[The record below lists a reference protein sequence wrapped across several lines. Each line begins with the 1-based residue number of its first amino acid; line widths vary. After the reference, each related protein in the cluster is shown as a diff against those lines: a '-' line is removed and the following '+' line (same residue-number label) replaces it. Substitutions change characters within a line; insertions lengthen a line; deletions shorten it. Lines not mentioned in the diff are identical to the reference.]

1 LDFWQLGEDKE
12 PAACLTGAQYWQ
24 RKAEG
29 EESHR
34 PMPPVSTLLRSHPS
48 EPHVAD
54 PIMVLGKRIRQA
66 AHPVANLSPRT
77 RAPASPRSHRLS
89 KFQLRAEGRAIAIP
103 AESRALIILAVLL
116 LPSPRAVSRRPCH
129 PLSPSS
135 QERRRA
141 VLAERLSVLTEWLSS
156 PSGHPLL
163 SIVPWP
169 SLAEHRAVLSPLLT
183 VANDSF

>member
-1 LDFWQLGEDKE
+1 MDFWQLGEDKE

-77 RAPASPRSHRLS
+77 RAPASPRSRSLL
-89 KFQLRAEGRAIAIP
+89 KFQLRAEDRAIAIT
-103 AESRALIILAVLL
+103 AESRALIILAVPL
-116 LPSPRAVSRRPCH
+116 LPSPRAVSRRPCR

-141 VLAERLSVLTEWLSS
+141 ILAERLSVLTEWLSS
-156 PSGHPLL
+156 PSAIPC
-163 SIVPWP
+163 
-169 SLAEHRAVLSPLLT
+169 
-183 VANDSF
+183 

>member
-1 LDFWQLGEDKE
+1 M
-12 PAACLTGAQYWQ
+12 A
-24 RKAEG
+24 
-29 EESHR
+29 
-34 PMPPVSTLLRSHPS
+34 PVSTLLRSHPS

-54 PIMVLGKRIRQA
+54 PIMVLVKRIRQA
-66 AHPVANLSPRT
+66 VHPVANLSPRT
-77 RAPASPRSHRLS
+77 RAPASPRSRRLS
-89 KFQLRAEGRAIAIP
+89 KFQLRAEGRTIAVP

-116 LPSPRAVSRRPCH
+116 LPSPRAVSRRPCR

-135 QERRRA
+135 QERRCA
-141 VLAERLSVLTEWLSS
+141 ILAGRLSVLTEWLLS

-169 SLAEHRAVLSPLLT
+169 SLAKHRAVLSPLLT